1 MSCFSLC
8 KSGHLCFVLY
18 HRAEVYYGYVMF
30 LQAKYVQQHSY
41 AVEVGLEQEN
51 YEVAENVGDSDLAL
65 LVCAN
70 TTSDVLVGFT
80 VTVSAQSGTAL
91 GKLYIVY
98 WSSSISLMPSFK

>member
-1 MSCFSLC
+1 MVYVKCFSSC

-30 LQAKYVQQHSY
+30 LQAKYLQQHSY
-41 AVEVGLEQEN
+41 AVEVGFEQES

-70 TTSDVLVGFT
+70 TSSDVLVGFT
-80 VTVSAQSGTAL
+80 VTVSVQNGTAL
-91 GKLYIVY
+91 GKLYLSVH
-98 WSSSISLMPSFK
+98 